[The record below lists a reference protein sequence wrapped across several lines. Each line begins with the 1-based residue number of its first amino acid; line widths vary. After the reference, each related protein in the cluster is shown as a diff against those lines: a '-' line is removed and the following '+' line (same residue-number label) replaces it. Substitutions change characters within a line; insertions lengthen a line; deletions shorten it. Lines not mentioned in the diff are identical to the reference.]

1 MCMFL
6 QIRRSLHNLSLA
18 VKGLSLMSND
28 LEAVGTALFNGRVPD
43 MWLKKSFPS
52 LKPLGAY
59 VKEVQDRVHFF
70 QTWVD
75 NGQPVNFWLSGF
87 FFTQAFLTGS
97 KQNYARKMK
106 IPIDHI
112 DFDFVVLDNEK
123 DTRHRPEDGVFT
135 HGLFLEGCKWDY
147 VAHSLGESE
156 PKVWI
161 LTSLWQAQYAH
172 SIEVLATV
180 LNVCSYTGSLYAYAM
195 HSYAAQASFGIPKL
209 PQLQLPALQDLCKTR
224 NSEYHRALYQFCA

>member
-1 MCMFL
+1 M

-18 VKGLSLMSND
+18 VKGLALMSNE

-43 MWLKKSFPS
+43 LWLKKSFPS

-59 VKEVQDRVHFF
+59 IKEVQDRIQFF
-70 QTWVD
+70 QGWVD
-75 NGQPVNFWLSGF
+75 NGQPVKFWLSGF

-112 DFDFVVLDNEK
+112 DFDFLVVDRER
-123 DTRHRPEDGVFT
+123 DTRKRPEDGVLT

-147 VAHSLGESE
+147 GEHSLGESE
-156 PKVWI
+156 PKVRMPGPC
-161 LTSLWQAQYAH
+161 
-172 SIEVLATV
+172 
-180 LNVCSYTGSLYAYAM
+180 VCKY
-195 HSYAAQASFGIPKL
+195 SYAAS
-209 PQLQLPALQDLCKTR
+209 CR
-224 NSEYHRALYQFCA
+224 Y

>member
-1 MCMFL
+1 M

-18 VKGLSLMSND
+18 VKGLALMSNE

-43 MWLKKSFPS
+43 LWLKKSFPS

-59 VKEVQDRVHFF
+59 IKEVQDRIQFF
-70 QTWVD
+70 QGWVD
-75 NGQPVNFWLSGF
+75 NGQPVKFRLSGF

-112 DFDFVVLDNEK
+112 DFDFLVVDRER
-123 DTRHRPEDGVFT
+123 DTRKRPEDGVLT

-147 VAHSLGESE
+147 GEHSLGESE
-156 PKVWI
+156 PKVRMPGPC
-161 LTSLWQAQYAH
+161 
-172 SIEVLATV
+172 
-180 LNVCSYTGSLYAYAM
+180 VCKY
-195 HSYAAQASFGIPKL
+195 SYAAS
-209 PQLQLPALQDLCKTR
+209 CR
-224 NSEYHRALYQFCA
+224 Y